1 MTQYTLH
8 SVTDE
13 GKTIE
18 FTFGGDAYIAWPQVL
33 TEFMLFLTANEFIAI
48 EDNIAIKDEAFSV
61 YPWTGRVFYEEEEKE
76 AAEYGWIDSEEEEQA
91 PW

>member
-33 TEFMLFLTANEFIAI
+33 TEFMLFLTANEFLAI
-48 EDNIAIKDEAFSV
+48 EDNIAIKDEAFSI

>member
-13 GKTIE
+13 GKTIQ

-33 TEFMLFLTANEFIAI
+33 SEFMLFLTANEFIAI

-76 AAEYGWIDSEEEEQA
+76 DEWVWNDSEDEQA

>member
-13 GKTIE
+13 GKTIQ
-18 FTFGGDAYIAWPQVL
+18 FTFGGDAYIAWPSVL
-33 TEFMLFLTANEFIAI
+33 QEFMLFLTANEFLEI
-48 EDNIAIKDEAFSV
+48 EDNIAIKDNPFSA
-61 YPWTGRVFYEEEEKE
+61 YPWIGRIFYEEEIKE
-76 AAEYGWIDSEEEEQA
+76 DEWVWNDSEDEQA